1 MFKLVCCLDWFYEKC
16 TTKYGEHSRRLKDD
30 KTNTKGIE
38 IFSSPKFFLIPGD
51 EKNSRWILIP
61 GLLVSRDQKKW
72 YFDPWDDK
80 SLVLRLCGVFLFDF
94 LGRHIDMSYYYSSVF
109 LFLKNFLVFFFFFS
123 FASLFFEQVW
133 SEQRGGGL
141 FQTFLAF
148 FVESFDS
155 FFQAEFTL
163 VTPRLGMNAKMEGR
177 FLAKWASWTPQCGH
191 ETICE

>member
-1 MFKLVCCLDWFYEKC
+1 MIRLTPKE
-16 TTKYGEHSRRLKDD
+16 SRY
-30 KTNTKGIE
+30 
-38 IFSSPKFFLIPGD
+38 FFFIPGD
-51 EKNSRWILIP
+51 EKKFSLNFQP
-61 GLLVSRDQKKW
+61 GSSCLVGPKKW
-72 YFDPWDDK
+72 CFDPWDVK
-80 SLVLRLCGVFLFDF
+80 SIVLRLCGFFVWFF

-109 LFLKNFLVFFFFFS
+109 LFLKNFLVFFFSFF

-133 SEQRGGGL
+133 SERGGGL

-148 FVESFDS
+148 FVKSFDS